1 VDKLDDASAYRTTEK
16 SDFFRHGLTSA
27 QNMCAKHKKIYTSF
41 CQFSIS
47 VVSFLYEGVAFL
59 GFATLVFH
67 RNAYGKEATGFV
79 GADVSLAGA
88 KENLRM
94 RKDKYRTIRR
104 DVVFEDP
111 ALLEQ
116 EGFDLDDGAALAE
129 LDEQP
134 EGEPVRDHAEQMMFS
149 ETQRIV

>member
-1 VDKLDDASAYRTTEK
+1 
-16 SDFFRHGLTSA
+16 
-27 QNMCAKHKKIYTSF
+27 
-41 CQFSIS
+41 
-47 VVSFLYEGVAFL
+47 
-59 GFATLVFH
+59 
-67 RNAYGKEATGFV
+67 
-79 GADVSLAGA
+79 
-88 KENLRM
+88 M